1 MKNGTR
7 QYFNADSVY
16 CKGTSEVTED
26 VAMTVPED
34 VDRLWLIVVPAPKKY
49 VQHKWTEKA
58 DNAEQ
63 WPYRFQLEGTDIAS
77 RASVYVASVIDGREV
92 SDITLTYDVNLPQLN
107 SYDAVAVNVS
117 GQAQAL
123 LGTAFQLQIAD
134 IAGKMV
140 SYSSAGPAVGKIMF
154 YPLDPK
160 TLDIEKSGST
170 ANGYGH
176 WFNSSGEVCNWNNG
190 YLYSEFSPS
199 SLAFN
204 IGQYPNRV
212 KQGSDYVIGQAL
224 RYKQATGKEAIAR
237 FIFRIHITNSEY
249 GAELS
254 DIQYDDPTGILET
267 NKGKKVEGNAVY
279 DLQGRKVGSTAR
291 HGVYVING
299 RKVRR

>member
-1 MKNGTR
+1 
-7 QYFNADSVY
+7 
-16 CKGTSEVTED
+16 
-26 VAMTVPED
+26 
-34 VDRLWLIVVPAPKKY
+34 
-49 VQHKWTEKA
+49 
-58 DNAEQ
+58 
-63 WPYRFQLEGTDIAS
+63 
-77 RASVYVASVIDGREV
+77 
-92 SDITLTYDVNLPQLN
+92 
-107 SYDAVAVNVS
+107 
-117 GQAQAL
+117 